1 MIIIIIT
8 VIKII
13 VEVFSLLRISI
24 KKKKKKVIL
33 LDGRDNWIKPAILS
47 EAPYLSSSS
56 KF

>member
-1 MIIIIIT
+1 MIIKIIT
-8 VIKII
+8 IIKII

-24 KKKKKKVIL
+24 KKKKKVIL

>member
-8 VIKII
+8 IIIII

-24 KKKKKKVIL
+24 KKKKLIL

-47 EAPYLSSSS
+47 EASYLSSSS